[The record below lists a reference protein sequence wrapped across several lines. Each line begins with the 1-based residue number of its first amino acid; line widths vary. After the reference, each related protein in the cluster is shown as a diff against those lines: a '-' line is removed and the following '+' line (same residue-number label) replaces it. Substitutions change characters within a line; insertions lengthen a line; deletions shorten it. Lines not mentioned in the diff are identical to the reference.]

1 MLIQTVDS
9 EIGITVSWIEPD
21 LLELNITEYTGGEQH
36 NLSTRY
42 IAPAALI
49 SLADYINDTLCR

>member
-1 MLIQTVDS
+1 MLIQTVNS

-42 IAPAALI
+42 ISPEALAML
-49 SLADYINDTLCR
+49 SDYINDCLCR